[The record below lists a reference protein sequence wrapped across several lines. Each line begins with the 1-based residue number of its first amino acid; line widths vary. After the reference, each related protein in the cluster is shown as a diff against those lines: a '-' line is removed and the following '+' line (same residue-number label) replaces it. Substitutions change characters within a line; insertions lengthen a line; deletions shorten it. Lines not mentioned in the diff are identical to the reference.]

1 MTCECGREYTRK
13 NLKRH
18 EQSKVHQEF
27 LKEGKQYQQF
37 DSKKY
42 YKEYYVKKEQSES
55 DLFKQLIILKNKIKK
70 SEDDDEIDQLTQQ
83 FKKLNKKRSDLIHP
97 EKKFNV
103 KRSIEIQNL
112 IEEII
117 EKLNLEEEEDEEIRE
132 QIDKKINH
140 QMDNIEIIK
149 IIKKVISDF

>member
-1 MTCECGREYTRK
+1 MKNEKITCECGRELLK
-13 NLKRH
+13 NNLKRH
-18 EQSKVHQEF
+18 KLSKIHQTL
-27 LKEGKQYQQF
+27 LKE
-37 DSKKY
+37 D
-42 YKEYYVKKEQSES
+42 KKE
-55 DLFKQLIILKNKIKK
+55 FKNLK
-70 SEDDDEIDQLTQQ
+70 
-83 FKKLNKKRSDLIHP
+83 KKRNDLLP